1 MEKISKIL
9 SLFLETLH
17 KREEK
22 NLVTIAKTNKTS
34 IQYNHELYLQ
44 LLNYVDGLTIEKN
57 GRSIDFRLSIVDN
70 NYLILASIKNNIIAI
85 DLSKKNEADEWDIIT
100 LNNHFVITKTI
111 GSFFTNKV
119 WAWIDRGH
127 TIWKEETKDS
137 LPHLERKK

>member
-1 MEKISKIL
+1 MERINNIL
-9 SLFLETLH
+9 SLFIETLH
-17 KREEK
+17 KREKK
-22 NLVTIAKTNKTS
+22 NLVRITKTDKIS

-85 DLSKKNEADEWDIIT
+85 DLSKKNEADEWDIIN

-127 TIWKEETKDS
+127 TIWKEEIYDS
-137 LPHLERKK
+137 QKEYTSTL